1 MPCPW
6 PGTGRRGLPTDLA
19 LIQRV
24 VRENTTVPCVVVAGA
39 ATSGQAA
46 ELAAQGDGVIVD
58 TAIAKQVAE
67 LGQSSVGSVG
77 AYVRRMKKAVGQGL

>member
-24 VRENTTVPCVVVAGA
+24 VRENTAVLVVAGA